1 MTAPDPDLVAAFA
14 EEYRAGAARLAAA
27 TDLPAAGR
35 VIANLR
41 AMVEAVGISALL
53 PPLDTAAEAVAAGDA
68 DALHAAAAAMGGALD
83 AALAPP
89 APPPAARVRTLVV
102 DDSPTM
108 RRLLRQI
115 LAADPA
121 FEVVAEAADGA
132 EAIARSAETAPD
144 LVLLDIEMPGMD
156 GVTMLRHW
164 ALEGRGAVLVVSSA
178 TPPGSALA
186 REVRRLGAAGVTG
199 KPSGALSADMAERR
213 GAALIS
219 AARRAAGLPQDPA
232 P

>member
-14 EEYRAGAARLAAA
+14 EEYRSGAARLAAA

-41 AMVEAVGISALL
+41 AMVEAVGIAALL
-53 PPLDTAAEAVAAGDA
+53 PPLDTAADAVAAGDA

-115 LAADPA
+115 LAADAA

-164 ALEGRGAVLVVSSA
+164 ALNGRGAVLVVSSA

-219 AARRAAGLPQDPA
+219 AARRAAGLPQGAA